1 MFSTTHHLALI
12 VLLPLLLLTAC
23 SPEHGPG
30 GELLSGRYAIEA
42 PNDAWIVTEPAQI
55 DGGLF
60 RRLYKMGDDDELG
73 YLEIL
78 PYNRYLDDEAT
89 VRSLGLESTV
99 QADLA
104 TMLAIEV
111 ERVSDGLVWL
121 EDEARRYSEPLVG
134 VSRRFEDDKAQV
146 EDDRPAR
153 AFNELSL
160 LLIGDQ
166 LYLTAFY
173 CYADEVED
181 LLPEYEEIKATLT
194 MDDRP
199 LFPAASSA
207 DEPQ

>member
-1 MFSTTHHLALI
+1 MMSLRWLS
-12 VLLPLLLLTAC
+12 LLPLILLTAC
-23 SPEHGPG
+23 APEHGPG
-30 GELLSGRYAIEA
+30 GELVSGRYAIEA
-42 PNDAWIVTEPAQI
+42 PHDGWIVAEPAQD

-60 RRLYKMGDDDELG
+60 IRLYKAGDDDELG
-73 YLEIL
+73 YLELL

-89 VRSLGLESTV
+89 VRSLGLEAVV

-104 TMLAIEV
+104 NMLTIEV
-111 ERVSDGLVWL
+111 ERVSDELLWL
-121 EDEARRYSEPLVG
+121 EDEARRYSEPKVG

-173 CYADEVED
+173 CYSDEVET
-181 LLPEYEEIKATLT
+181 LLPEYEAVKATLT
-194 MDDRP
+194 MDGQH
-199 LFPAASSA
+199 LFPVTPTKT
-207 DEPQ
+207 EPQ

>member
-1 MFSTTHHLALI
+1 MFSTTHRLALI
-12 VLLPLLLLTAC
+12 ILLPLLLLTAC

-30 GELLSGRYAIEA
+30 GELLSGRYTIEA
-42 PNDAWIVTEPAQI
+42 PHDGWIAGGAGQN

-60 RRLYKMGDDDELG
+60 IRLYKAGDDDELG

-104 TMLAIEV
+104 NMLTIEV
-111 ERVSDGLVWL
+111 ERVSDELIWL

-160 LLIGDQ
+160 LLLGDQ

-173 CYADEVED
+173 CYADEVEA
-181 LLPEYEEIKATLT
+181 LLPEYEELKATLT
-194 MDDRP
+194 MDNRP
-199 LFPAASSA
+199 LFPAASLA
-207 DEPQ
+207 NEPQ